1 MHEEVWRIL
10 MLIYFYMHLTWSAK
24 LGFIISKVIHF
35 IASKPCMSVQCFSMD
50 VVMLEKPS
58 FKFLVNCCWL
68 KALKAFYR
76 LMLD

>member
-1 MHEEVWRIL
+1 MHEEVWSIL
-10 MLIYFYMHLTWSAK
+10 VLIYFCMHLTWSAK

-35 IASKPCMSVQCFSMD
+35 LASKPCISVQCFCVD
-50 VVMLEKPS
+50 VVLLKKPS
-58 FKFLVNCCWL
+58 IKFLVICCWL